1 MSPSPHY
8 AAAVAGY
15 EMARRLVKKAAKP
28 STREAW
34 SILTY
39 PEPDMDGD
47 FVRPDGGEW
56 VRKPFVNWN
65 HEIPVGTG
73 RVVLKALTDGGKSH
87 TLPVGRTVFAQTAK
101 HLDGVSRTRRDPV
114 TNKVVGEWPVGEC
127 LAVADDVWRLVDSGT
142 AVGVSIEFLPV
153 GKKGVGWR
161 ELPTRSKINNR
172 PSYHFDSWKGL
183 GWAHAPE
190 PVNRSAALLELDGE
204 VPDHFRKALNLAE
217 TGRFP
222 GGRQCT
228 ETVRKAFLPLLELPR
243 KTVARG
249 GWAGETKPD
258 TPVQKAMDETAPPPD
273 AATGPQLPPTAEA
286 LMTVV
291 QGIYD
296 LCQQAEQL
304 LAEKRLEHEKGKSVL
319 QSAIDKLKA
328 DAGKLHDKTAAA
340 FPDEGLGK
348 PAGDEDKPAEP
359 DGDEGA
365 DPDAPADSDGDEI
378 VDDDEGEDAD
388 YPEMTEDG
396 KVVTKAFK
404 KGIPGIRRFKLSQ
417 LTDIPP
423 RPAAD
428 DLPAGMAEALAK
440 ITDQLKRVQAGQKR
454 VGSTVDALTA

>member
-1 MSPSPHY
+1 MSTSPHH

-15 EMARRLVKKAAKP
+15 EMARRLVKKAAKAA
-28 STREAW
+28 TREAW

-56 VRKPFVNWN
+56 VRRPFVNWD
-65 HEIPVGTG
+65 HQIPIGTG
-73 RVVLKALTDGGKSH
+73 RVVLKALTDNGKSH
-87 TLPVGRTVFAQTAK
+87 TLPVGRTLFAQTARQ
-101 HLDGVSRTRRDPV
+101 LDGIDRTRRDPV
-114 TNKVVGEWPVGEC
+114 TNRVVGKWPIDEC
-127 LAVADDVWRLVDSGT
+127 LAVAEDVWRLVDSGT
-142 AVGVSIEFLPV
+142 AVGVSVEFLPV
-153 GKKGVGWR
+153 GKKGVGWWQ
-161 ELPTRSKINNR
+161 LPTRSPINNR

-204 VPDHFRKALNLAE
+204 VPDSFRKAISLAE

-228 ETVRKAFLPLLELPR
+228 ETVRKAFLPLLEVPR

-249 GWAGETKPD
+249 GWDNQKH
-258 TPVQKAMDETAPPPD
+258 TPVTKAMDETAPPPD
-273 AATGPQLPPTAEA
+273 AAAPAGPQLPPTAEA

-319 QSAIDKLKA
+319 QAAIDKLKA

-348 PAGDEDKPAEP
+348 PDDAAADTPAESES
-359 DGDEGA
+359 G
-365 DPDAPADSDGDEI
+365 DAPADDMAGDEI
-378 VDDDEGEDAD
+378 VDDDADEDAD

-417 LTDIPP
+417 LTDLPKHPP
-423 RPAAD
+423 AD
-428 DLPAGMAEALAK
+428 ELPDGVADALAK
-440 ITDQLKRVQAGQKR
+440 ITAQLRTVSARQKK
-454 VGSTVDALTA
+454 VASAVDALTS